1 MQQQSEQQQAKQLR
15 LEREQKL
22 KILREEF
29 LTPEFTQSVVEELQ
43 QNNTFMY
50 KLVEKDYE
58 NGIVNKY
65 LNIAI
70 DIRLEKEFGNSK

>member
-1 MQQQSEQQQAKQLR
+1 

-29 LTPEFTQSVVEELQ
+29 LTPEFTESVVEELQ

-50 KLVEKDYE
+50 KLVEKDYKE
-58 NGIVNKY
+58 GTINKY
-65 LNIAI
+65 LQTAL
-70 DIRLEKEFGNSK
+70 DIRLEKEF

>member
-1 MQQQSEQQQAKQLR
+1 M
-15 LEREQKL
+15 EREQKL
-22 KILREEF
+22 KILRGEF

-70 DIRLEKEFGNSK
+70 DIRLEKEFGNN

>member
-1 MQQQSEQQQAKQLR
+1 MK
-15 LEREQKL
+15 REQKL
-22 KILREEF
+22 KILREEY

-43 QNNTFMY
+43 QNNAFMY

-65 LNIAI
+65 LSIAI
-70 DIRLEKEFGNSK
+70 DLRLEKEFGGN